1 MNFEYLSNL
10 SKKEKSWDK
19 HKANAEKIADYYR
32 GSEFDKYAQRIDLC
46 AQLLNFE
53 IVLGKQ
59 QSQLKLSKARFC
71 KVRTCPICQWRKS
84 LRWKAKTYSILPLI
98 VKEYPTYR
106 WLFLTL
112 TVKNCQINELRDTL
126 FWLNKSW
133 QRLSQRK
140 KFPAIGWIRTTE
152 VTLGKRKTA
161 HPHFHCLLLVK
172 PSYFGKNYI
181 KQNEWVNMW
190 RSCTQ
195 IDYTP
200 LVDIRPVKREHQPM
214 MLIPEILKYSIKE
227 SDLIKDKEW
236 FLELTKQMSNMR
248 TVATGGVI
256 KKYFKQLEQI
266 PKNTANTENTNNY
279 ESSLIYNWRDTNR
292 RYKLVN

>member
-1 MNFEYLSNL
+1 MNFEYLCDL

-19 HKANAEKIADYYR
+19 HKANAEKIANYYR
-32 GSEFDKYAQRIDLC
+32 SSEFDKYAQRIDLC
-46 AQLLNFE
+46 AQLLSFE
-53 IVLGKQ
+53 IVSGEQ
-59 QSQLKLSKARFC
+59 QPQLKLSKARFC

-84 LRWKAKTYSILPLI
+84 LRWKAKTYSILPSI

-195 IDYTP
+195 IDYIP

-227 SDLIKDKEW
+227 SDLIKNREW

-256 KKYFKQLEQI
+256 KKYFKQLKQTKRNI
-266 PKNTANTENTNNY
+266 ADTEKTNNC